1 MEDRGQMP
9 QWLPDWHFLR
19 PAGRLIWFSV
29 ILVIMMIPV
38 FVALRRPKSDKPTTW
53 AQAMGGSVYVFA
65 LFLLAYAIVP
75 HEFITFADKYLQWGK
90 DKYVIKSTTAIPG
103 ISSFN
108 WPVSIDMQAVRDVA
122 VVVIYNIFFITN
134 IILFVKWQERKTKT
148 EDDEARPKVVG
159 RSRFGRPLK
168 AKA

>member
-1 MEDRGQMP
+1 MP
-9 QWLPDWHFLR
+9 NLLPDWHFFR

-29 ILVIMMIPV
+29 LLVILMIPV
-38 FVALRRPKSDKPTTW
+38 IIALRKPKSDKPTTW
-53 AQAMGGSVYVFA
+53 AMAMAGAVYVFW

-90 DKYVIKSTTAIPG
+90 DKYVVKSTTAIPG
-103 ISSFN
+103 LSSFN

-122 VVVIYNIFFITN
+122 VVVIYNIFFVAN
-134 IILFVKWQERKTKT
+134 IILFVKWQDRKPMA
-148 EDDEARPKVVG
+148 EAGDEARTVVVG

>member
-1 MEDRGQMP
+1 MP

-29 ILVIMMIPV
+29 ILVIMMIPIV
-38 FVALRRPKSDKPTTW
+38 IGLRKPKSDKPTTW
-53 AQAMGGSVYVFA
+53 AQAMVGSVYVFA
-65 LFLLAYAIVP
+65 IFLLVYAIIP
-75 HEFITFADKYLQWGK
+75 HEFITFADKYLLWGK

-103 ISSFN
+103 FSSLN
-108 WPVSIDMQAVRDVA
+108 WPISIDMQAVRDVL
-122 VVVIYNIFFITN
+122 VVGIYIVFFAANIA
-134 IILFVKWQERKTKT
+134 LFVMWQNRKVKADDDAEEKT
-148 EDDEARPKVVG
+148 VVVG

>member
-1 MEDRGQMP
+1 MP
-9 QWLPDWHFLR
+9 NLLPDWHFFR

-29 ILVIMMIPV
+29 MLVVMMVPV
-38 FVALRRPKSDKPTTW
+38 VIALRRPKSDKPTTW
-53 AQAMGGSVYVFA
+53 ALAMAGSAYVFW
-65 LFLLAYAIVP
+65 LFLLAYAIIP

-90 DKYVIKSTTAIPG
+90 DVYVIKSTTAIPG
-103 ISSFN
+103 FSSFN

-122 VVVIYNIFFITN
+122 VVGIYGIFFIAN
-134 IILFVKWQERKTKT
+134 IILFVKWQDRKPKADAT
-148 EDDEARPKVVG
+148 EEQAVIVG

>member
-1 MEDRGQMP
+1 MP

-29 ILVIMMIPV
+29 ILVIMLVPV
-38 FVALRRPKSDKPTTW
+38 VIAFRRPRSDKPTTW
-53 AQAMGGSVYVFA
+53 AQAMAGSVYVFA
-65 LFLLAYAIVP
+65 LFLLVYAIIP

-90 DKYVIKSTTAIPG
+90 DKYVIKSTTQIPG
-103 ISSFN
+103 ISWAN
-108 WPVSIDMQAVRDVA
+108 WPASIDMQAVRDIM
-122 VVVIYNIFFITN
+122 VVGIYVVFFGANIA
-134 IILFVKWQERKTKT
+134 LFVKWQGRKTKT
-148 EDDEARPKVVG
+148 EDTEEKPAVVVG

>member
-9 QWLPDWHFLR
+9 QLLPDWHFFR
-19 PAGRLIWFSV
+19 PAGRLIWFTV

-38 FVALRRPKSDKPTTW
+38 IVALRKPKPEKPTTW
-53 AQAMGGSVYVFA
+53 AMAMAGSVYVFA
-65 LFLLAYAIVP
+65 LFLLVYAIIP

-90 DKYVIKSTTAIPG
+90 DKYVVKSTTAIPG
-103 ISSFN
+103 FSSFN

-122 VVVIYNIFFITN
+122 VVVIYNIFFVAN
-134 IILFVKWQERKTKT
+134 IILFLKWQDRKPAS
-148 EDDEARPKVVG
+148 EVAAEEPKVVG